1 MTQDPGASRLNVLYE
16 VHSASLWRY
25 VLRLTGDPHQAHD
38 VVQET
43 LLRALRN
50 PEITEDSK
58 RSPRAWLFTVARN
71 IVIDD
76 RRSARFRNEVAMPEG
91 AHIREPVDLQDTN
104 ATIDRLMVRHALAL
118 LSTEHRAV
126 VWRSYYLGWTVARI
140 AEDLQI
146 AEGTVKSRLHYA
158 LRALRGTLQ
167 EMRAA

>member
-1 MTQDPGASRLNVLYE
+1 
-16 VHSASLWRY
+16 
-25 VLRLTGDPHQAHD
+25 
-38 VVQET
+38 
-43 LLRALRN
+43 
-50 PEITEDSK
+50 
-58 RSPRAWLFTVARN
+58 
-71 IVIDD
+71 
-76 RRSARFRNEVAMPEG
+76 MPEG
-91 AHIREPVDLQDTN
+91 AHIREPVDLQDAN